1 MKIVRL
7 TKGFSIKKK
16 TTAKKEKEQFPL
28 ALPDKHK
35 ASNSQRASSAH
46 VRKCNKNWRKGLKF
60 LEISG

>member
-46 VRKCNKNWRKGLKF
+46 VRKCNKN
-60 LEISG
+60 